1 MIHQNHVFSVYSGQ
15 HLLYIVLVIS
25 FHKDLVGRF
34 PQSCSLLVSESSIAS
49 LHQIM
54 VESSVGV
61 LWGAD
66 GHDGEVQVFDGVGGD
81 RGGDRFLLPLVVR
94 FSDQDSSA
102 KKPETNNQEPQ
113 DLG

>member
-1 MIHQNHVFSVYSGQ
+1 MIHQNHVFGVYSGQ

-25 FHKDLVGRF
+25 FHKDLVSRF
-34 PQSCSLLVSESSIAS
+34 PQTCSLLVSESSIAS

-66 GHDGEVQVFDGVGGD
+66 GHDGEVQVVDGVGGD
-81 RGGDRFLLPLVVR
+81 RGGNWGLLPRLVR
-94 FSDQDSSA
+94 LAYQIPSSNEP
-102 KKPETNNQEPQ
+102 KTNDN
-113 DLG
+113 

>member
-1 MIHQNHVFSVYSGQ
+1 MIHRNHVFSVYSGQ

-25 FHKDLVGRF
+25 FHKDLVGRIS
-34 PQSCSLLVSESSIAS
+34 QACSLLVSESSIAS
-49 LHQIM
+49 LHQVM

-81 RGGDRFLLPLVVR
+81 RGGDRFLLPLTVR
-94 FSDQDSSA
+94 LANQEPSA
-102 KKPETNNQEPQ
+102 KKPETNDDKPE
-113 DLG
+113 DLC

>member
-25 FHKDLVGRF
+25 FHKDLVSRF
-34 PQSCSLLVSESSIAS
+34 PQSYSLLVSESSIAS

-54 VESSVGV
+54 VEGSVGV

-66 GHDGEVQVFDGVGGD
+66 GHDGEV
-81 RGGDRFLLPLVVR
+81 
-94 FSDQDSSA
+94 
-102 KKPETNNQEPQ
+102 
-113 DLG
+113 

>member
-1 MIHQNHVFSVYSGQ
+1 MIHRHHVFSVYSGQ

-34 PQSCSLLVSESSIAS
+34 PQTCSLLVRESSIAS

-61 LWGAD
+61 LWRSD
-66 GHDGEVQVFDGVGGD
+66 GQDREVEVFDGVGGD

-94 FSDQDSSA
+94 FADQDSSA
-102 KKPETNNQEPQ
+102 EKSETNNAEPE

>member
-1 MIHQNHVFSVYSGQ
+1 
-15 HLLYIVLVIS
+15 
-25 FHKDLVGRF
+25 
-34 PQSCSLLVSESSIAS
+34 
-49 LHQIM
+49 M

-94 FSDQDSSA
+94 FANQDSGTNEA
-102 KKPETNNQEPQ
+102 KTYDPTPSNLE
-113 DLG
+113 